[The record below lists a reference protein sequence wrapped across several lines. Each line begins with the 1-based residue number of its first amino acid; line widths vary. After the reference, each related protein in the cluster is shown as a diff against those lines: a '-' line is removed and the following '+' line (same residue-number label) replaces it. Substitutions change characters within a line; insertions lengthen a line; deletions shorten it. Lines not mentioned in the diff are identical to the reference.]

1 MEEMQIGSSTRHIGG
16 RVPAD
21 LADAFEQFAE
31 REDRT
36 VSAELRR
43 AMRTHLSQNGG
54 QSQSLHEHPQERAP
68 GQRPRPTSKSLG
80 KPDCFSGS
88 PTPVSSVH
96 I

>member
-1 MEEMQIGSSTRHIGG
+1 MEEMQMGRSTRHIGG

-43 AMRTHLSQNGG
+43 AMKSHLSQHGAYT
-54 QSQSLHEHPQERAP
+54 QSSNNHSQERAA
-68 GQRPRPTSKSLG
+68 
-80 KPDCFSGS
+80 
-88 PTPVSSVH
+88 
-96 I
+96 

>member
-1 MEEMQIGSSTRHIGG
+1 MGRSTRHIGG

-31 REDRT
+31 QEDRT

-54 QSQSLHEHPQERAP
+54 QGQFHHEHPQERAA
-68 GQRPRPTSKSLG
+68 
-80 KPDCFSGS
+80 
-88 PTPVSSVH
+88 
-96 I
+96 

>member
-1 MEEMQIGSSTRHIGG
+1 MGRPTRHIGG

-43 AMRTHLSQNGG
+43 AIRTHLSQNGEQP
-54 QSQSLHEHPQERAP
+54 QSSHEPPHERAA
-68 GQRPRPTSKSLG
+68 
-80 KPDCFSGS
+80 
-88 PTPVSSVH
+88 
-96 I
+96 

>member
-1 MEEMQIGSSTRHIGG
+1 MGRPTRHIGG

-43 AMRTHLSQNGG
+43 AMRTHLSQNGEY
-54 QSQSLHEHPQERAP
+54 SQSSNEHPQRRAA
-68 GQRPRPTSKSLG
+68 
-80 KPDCFSGS
+80 
-88 PTPVSSVH
+88 
-96 I
+96 